1 MAVSDR
7 STDRETRD
15 RWEASFK
22 EQIARHAYNTAPV
35 EAVVRTV
42 AYHLRDRGPADGA
55 RPHFLEMGCG
65 AGPNL
70 IWLAEQGMDV
80 SGVDISPTALG
91 LARHNLDRSG
101 HGDRVRQLLEASVSH
116 LPFEDGTFDGIV
128 EACVFQHLTRTDR
141 LRAFSEV
148 GRLLKRGGIFV
159 GYMLDAGHSI
169 FRARQHEQLA
179 DDPGTLVLSDN
190 TSKVYL
196 TNIGLSHFFRAEEFA
211 ELFKGFSVVD
221 PCLTT
226 YYLPRSEAKKR
237 GYTEYLQSMWT
248 VYAIK

>member
-1 MAVSDR
+1 VSDH
-7 STDRETRD
+7 SPDPATRD

-42 AYHLRDRGPADGA
+42 AYRLRDRGHVENEN
-55 RPHFLEMGCG
+55 RLHFLEVGCG
-65 AGPNL
+65 AAPNL
-70 IWLAEQGMDV
+70 IWLAQQGIDV

-91 LARHNLDRSG
+91 LARQSLERSG
-101 HGDRVRQLLEASVSH
+101 HSDRVRQLLEASVSH
-116 LPFEDGTFDGIV
+116 LPFEAGTFDGII

-141 LRAFSEV
+141 LLAFAEV
-148 GRLLKRGGIFV
+148 GRLLKKGGMFV

-169 FRARQHEQLA
+169 FRARRHEELA
-179 DDPGTLVLSDN
+179 DDPGTLVLLDN
-190 TSKVYL
+190 TSRVYL

-211 ELFKGFSVVD
+211 DLLPGFSVVD

-237 GYTEYLQSMWT
+237 GYEQYLQSMWT